1 MKREEFDRFADEYEA
16 LHAGNVRA
24 SGEDPAFF
32 AEYKVLDLRRLA
44 LETGALERMR
54 EGVILDF
61 GGGVGN
67 SAGFLAREFPGALR
81 LNVDVSLRSLGV
93 ARGRNPGGAQVA
105 FDGTTLPLATGSVDA
120 AMCACVFHHIPEG
133 EHVATL
139 AELRRVLR
147 PAGLLMVY
155 EHNPLNP
162 LTRRAVDTCPFDE
175 NAQLIDAPTM
185 RARFLAAGFGVATIR
200 YRLFF
205 PRFARALRPLERY
218 LHWLPAGAQYLVY
231 ATR

>member
-1 MKREEFDRFADEYEA
+1 MKREEFDRFADEYTA
-16 LHAGNVRA
+16 LHANNVRA

-32 AEYKVLDLRRLA
+32 AEYKVLDLHRLA
-44 LETGALERMR
+44 VHTDALDRMR
-54 EGVILDF
+54 AGVILDF

-67 SAGFLAREFPGALR
+67 STGFLAREFPGALL
-81 LNVDVSLRSLGV
+81 LNVDVSLRSLRV
-93 ARGRNPGGAQVA
+93 ARGRNAHGAQVA
-105 FDGTTLPLATGSVDA
+105 FDGATLPLASGSVDA
-120 AMCACVFHHIPEG
+120 AMCACVFHHISAD
-133 EHVATL
+133 EHVAKL
-139 AELRRVLR
+139 AELHRVLK

-175 NAQLIDAPTM
+175 NAQLVDARSM
-185 RARFLAAGFGVATIR
+185 RARFLKAGFGSATIR

-205 PRFARALRPLERY
+205 PHVARRLRQLERY
-218 LHWLPAGAQYLVY
+218 LYWLPAGAQYLVY

>member
-1 MKREEFDRFADEYEA
+1 LKREEFDRFADEYTA
-16 LHAGNVRA
+16 VHAGNVRA

-44 LETGALERMR
+44 LQTGALERTR
-54 EGVILDF
+54 AGVILDF

-67 SAGFLAREFPGALR
+67 STGFLAREFPRALL
-81 LNVDVSLRSLGV
+81 LNVDVSIRSLRV
-93 ARGRNPGGAQVA
+93 ARGRHRGGAQVA
-105 FDGTTLPLATGSVDA
+105 FDGATLPLASGSVDA
-120 AMCACVFHHIPEG
+120 AMCACVFHHIPED
-133 EHVATL
+133 EHVAKL

-147 PAGLLMVY
+147 PGGLLMVY

-175 NAQLIDAPTM
+175 NARLIDAGSM
-185 RARFLAAGFGVATIR
+185 RARFLQAGFGSAAIR

-205 PRFARALRPLERY
+205 PHFARRLRPLERY

>member
-1 MKREEFDRFADEYEA
+1 MRREEFDRFADEYEA
-16 LHAGNVRA
+16 LHARNVRA
-24 SGEDPAFF
+24 SGEEPAFF

-44 LETGALERMR
+44 LETGALERTSR
-54 EGVILDF
+54 GVILDY

-67 SAGFLAREFPGALR
+67 SAGFLVREFPGSLV
-81 LNVDVSLRSLGV
+81 LNVDVSLRSLRL
-93 ARGRNPGGAQVA
+93 AQGRRQGALQVA
-105 FDGTTLPLATGSVDA
+105 FDGATLPLASGSVDA
-120 AMCACVFHHIPEG
+120 AMCACVLHHMPADQ
-133 EHVATL
+133 HVDTL

-162 LTRRAVDTCPFDE
+162 LTRRAVDACEFDR
-175 NAQLIDAPTM
+175 DARLVAARTL
-185 RARFLAAGFGVATIR
+185 RARFLQAGFRSATIR

-205 PRFARALRPLERY
+205 PRFARALRPLERH

>member
-1 MKREEFDRFADEYEA
+1 MRREEFDRFADEYEA
-16 LHAGNVRA
+16 LHARNVRV

-44 LETGALERMR
+44 SETGVLERTR
-54 EGVILDF
+54 ASVILDF

-67 SAGFLAREFPGALR
+67 SAGFLAREFPGSLV
-81 LNVDVSLRSLGV
+81 LNVDVSLRSLHL
-93 ARGRNPGGAQVA
+93 ARGRGEGALQVA
-105 FDGTTLPLATGSVDA
+105 FDGTTLPLASDSVDA
-120 AMCACVFHHIPEG
+120 AMCACVFHHIPADR
-133 EHVATL
+133 HVETL

-162 LTRRAVDTCPFDE
+162 LTRRAVDTCEFDRD
-175 NAQLIDAPTM
+175 ARLIDARTL
-185 RARFLAAGFGVATIR
+185 RARFLQAGFRSATIR

-205 PRFARALRPLERY
+205 PRFARALRPLERH

-231 ATR
+231 TTR